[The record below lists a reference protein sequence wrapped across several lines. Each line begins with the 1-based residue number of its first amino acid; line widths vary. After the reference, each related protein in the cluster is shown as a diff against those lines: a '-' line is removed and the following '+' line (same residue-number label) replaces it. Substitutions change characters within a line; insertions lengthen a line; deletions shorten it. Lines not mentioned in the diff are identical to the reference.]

1 MATILVKGKG
11 DPQSSVHWWG
21 LLGVHCVEDA
31 PGPMGLPEG
40 LVVCGIP
47 VGCEIFPDQGSNPC
61 PLHWQVDSLPL
72 DHQGSPGLCIFKGQ
86 IEGGGLCLGWIPNA
100 KNQMVFV
107 F

>member
-31 PGPMGLPEG
+31 LGPMGLPEG

-61 PLHWQVDSLPL
+61 PLLWQVDSLPL

>member
-1 MATILVKGKG
+1 MTTILVKGKG

-47 VGCEIFPDQGSNPC
+47 VGCEIFPDQG
-61 PLHWQVDSLPL
+61 
-72 DHQGSPGLCIFKGQ
+72 
-86 IEGGGLCLGWIPNA
+86 
-100 KNQMVFV
+100 
-107 F
+107 

>member
-1 MATILVKGKG
+1 M
-11 DPQSSVHWWG
+11 
-21 LLGVHCVEDA
+21 EDA

-40 LVVCGIP
+40 LVARGIP

-61 PLHWQVDSLPL
+61 PLHLQVDPLPL
-72 DHQGSPGLCIFKGQ
+72 DHLESSALCIFKGQ
-86 IEGGGLCLGWIPNA
+86 IEGGGLCLGRIPNA